1 MAASMWNSTSDRV
14 ALAGVM
20 LGGLMVGLWHGRD
33 QATKESCAAA

>member
-1 MAASMWNSTSDRV
+1 MLELDLWLTFRV

-20 LGGLMVGLWHGRD
+20 LGGLMVGLWPGRD